1 MVMVSRPRLL
11 VFDVDGVLTDGRATI
26 SAAGSEQKQ
35 LSFRD
40 LDAINRL
47 KREGAEI
54 AFVTG
59 ESGEMVE
66 AIAKRFGVTLVT
78 QGAKD
83 KLAALNLLA
92 AEHNLSLDD
101 IWYVGDSD
109 RDAPALEAVGLSFAP
124 ADATYAARAAAQ
136 RVLKAKGGEGVAEEI
151 ESVWR
156 SLDVTDSA
164 QLQADM
170 KRIFLDSIE
179 AHQRLLNESLPV
191 LAQVAQVLSGALKSG
206 HKLMFF
212 GNGGSAADAQHIAGE
227 FVGRF
232 LLESEPYAAIS
243 LATDTSILT
252 AVGNDWTFDDVFGR
266 QIRALARPG
275 DVAIGI
281 STSGNS
287 PNVLKGLA
295 DARQIGAT
303 TVGFTGG
310 KGGKMPAA
318 CDVCFV
324 APANLTPRIQ
334 ELHLLAW
341 HTICEV
347 VEVDLHNTKRS

>member
-1 MVMVSRPRLL
+1 MVSKPKLL
-11 VFDVDGVLTDGRATI
+11 AFDIDGVLTDGRTTI
-26 SAAGSEQKQ
+26 TTVGEEEKR

-47 KREGAEI
+47 KREGVQI

-59 ESGEMVE
+59 ESGGMVDQ
-66 AIAKRFGVTLVT
+66 IAARFGVTRVT
-78 QGAKD
+78 HNAKD
-83 KLAALNLLA
+83 KLAALHTLVSDHGLTLA
-92 AEHNLSLDD
+92 DV
-101 IWYVGDSD
+101 WYVGDSD
-109 RDAPALEAVGLSFAP
+109 RDAPALRAVGLGFAP
-124 ADATYAARAAAQ
+124 ADATFAARAAAH
-136 RVLKAKGGEGVAEEI
+136 RVLKARGGEGCAEEI

-156 SLDVTDSA
+156 SLDVSDTLA
-164 QLQADM
+164 LQADM
-170 KRIFLDSIE
+170 ARIFRDSIA
-179 AHQRLLNESLPV
+179 AHERLLAESLPV
-191 LAQVAQVLSGALKSG
+191 LAQVAQVLTAALKSG

-232 LLESEPYAAIS
+232 LLESAPYAAIS
-243 LATDTSILT
+243 LSTDTSILT

-287 PNVLKGLA
+287 PNVLKGLE
-295 DARQIGAT
+295 DARKIGAAT
-303 TVGFTGG
+303 IGFTGG
-310 KGGKMPAA
+310 KGGKLPAY
-318 CDVCFV
+318 CDVCFI
-324 APANLTPRIQ
+324 APAPITPRIQ

-341 HTICEV
+341 HTVCEV
-347 VEVDLHNTKRS
+347 VEIELHQSARS

>member
-1 MVMVSRPRLL
+1 MVAKPKML
-11 VFDVDGVLTDGRATI
+11 VFDIDGVLTDGRTTL
-26 SAAGSEQKQ
+26 STAGTEEKT

-40 LDAINRL
+40 LDALNRL
-47 KREGAEI
+47 KREGVEI

-59 ESGEMVE
+59 EHGAMVD
-66 AIAKRFGVTLVT
+66 AIAARFGVTRVI
-78 QGAKD
+78 QGAKEKLSAVT
-83 KLAALNLLA
+83 KLAGDHGLTLA
-92 AEHNLSLDD
+92 DL
-101 IWYVGDSD
+101 WYVGDSD
-109 RDAPALEAVGLSFAP
+109 RDAPAIRAVGLGFAP
-124 ADATYAARAAAQ
+124 ADGTHAARSAAH
-136 RVLKAKGGEGVAEEI
+136 RILKARGGEGVAEEI

-156 SLDVTDSA
+156 SLEISDPA
-164 QLQADM
+164 KLQADM
-170 KRIFLDSIE
+170 ANIFSDSIE
-179 AHQRLLNESLPV
+179 AHQRLLSESLPV
-191 LAQVAQVLSGALKSG
+191 LSQVAQVLTAALKSG

-243 LATDTSILT
+243 LSTDTSILT

-266 QIRALARPG
+266 QVRALARPG

-287 PNVLKGLA
+287 PNVLKGLQ
-295 DARQIGAT
+295 DARNIGAT
-303 TVGFTGG
+303 TIGFTGG
-310 KGGKMPAA
+310 KGGKMSQYS
-318 CDVCFV
+318 DVCFI
-324 APANLTPRIQ
+324 APADKTPRIQ

-347 VEVDLHNTKRS
+347 VEIDLFNAVITR